1 MRTFHARTAEEWR
14 NWLREHG
21 RSTTEVW
28 LVIHHRDSPTPSV
41 RYHEA
46 IEHALCFGWIDSQ
59 ARKHDPAS
67 FVLRFTPRRPR
78 SHWSRVNRERAA
90 RMIELGLMTD
100 DGLAAIERAKATGT
114 CSPAV
119 SRRIQEGRAG
129 R

>member
-1 MRTFHARTAEEWR
+1 
-14 NWLREHG
+14 
-21 RSTTEVW
+21 VW

-41 RYHEA
+41 QYHEA

-59 ARKHDPAS
+59 ARKHDPDS
-67 FVLRFTPRRPR
+67 FVLRFTPLRPG
-78 SHWSRVNRERAA
+78 SNWSRVNRERAA

-100 DGLAAIERAKATGT
+100 DGLAAIERAKAAGT
-114 CSPAV
+114 RSPAV